1 MFVAT
6 VVVSVLL
13 AGVLAR
19 SAVQKLS
26 HQERVV
32 QSYRWAGVP
41 EDRLDHLA
49 VLLLAGAV
57 GLLLGL
63 LWAPLGIAAAAA
75 LVCYFAVA
83 VAFHVR
89 AGDARRLPTPLA
101 MAAIAATAL
110 ALRLATL

>member
-32 QSYRWAGVP
+32 QSYRRAGVP

-63 LWAPLGIAAAAA
+63 LWAPLGI
-75 LVCYFAVA
+75 AVA

>member
-1 MFVAT
+1 MYVAT
-6 VVVSVLL
+6 VIVSVLL
-13 AGVLAR
+13 AALLAR

-26 HQERVV
+26 HQEQVV
-32 QSYRWAGVP
+32 QSYRRAGVP

-49 VLLLAGAV
+49 VLLLAGAA

-63 LWAPLGIAAAAA
+63 LWALFGVVAAAA

-83 VAFHVR
+83 AAFHIR